1 MSDAKPKP
9 PKSRGAS
16 PYGYSTTDTDGKNNV
31 PLIIGAVVLV
41 VVVLGIVAVLLTRGG
56 GGDSATADSGAA
68 AAKNSK
74 QETATVTVEGE
85 DLAAYPQDTTTL
97 LADPAKDP
105 AVGQV
110 IPTLKGQSFDGSDI
124 TIGPDG
130 EPQLILFVAHW
141 CPHCQKEV
149 PLIQQ
154 YIAEGKLPK
163 NVQVRTVSTGVDQSK
178 PNYPPSRWL
187 SREGW
192 QPQVLLDDP
201 SGTAATAF
209 GLPGFPYFVM
219 VDADGRV
226 VQRGSGEVPID
237 QLDAALQALAG
248 PAGTSTTTPATAG

>member
-1 MSDAKPKP
+1 MSDQKAKP

-16 PYGYSTTDTDGKNNV
+16 PYGYSSTDTGGKNNV

-56 GGDSATADSGAA
+56 GSDSASGDSGAA
-68 AAKNSK
+68 AAKNST

-85 DLAAYPQDTTTL
+85 DLPAYPSDTTTL

-110 IPTLKGQSFDGSDI
+110 IPTLKGQTFDGSDI

-130 EPQLILFVAHW
+130 KPQLILFVAHW

-163 NVQVRTVSTGVDQSK
+163 NVEVRTVSTGVSQDK

-187 SREGW
+187 AREGW

-201 SGTAATAF
+201 SQTAATAF

-219 VDADGRV
+219 VDADGKV
-226 VQRGSGEVPID
+226 VQRGSGEVPIE

-248 PAGTSTTTPATAG
+248 GTSSGTPTTANAG